1 MGKTILRIVIQ
12 IALVLPALSSAAVLP
27 LLFLST
33 PQALSEGNWL
43 AALFNAFA
51 FPGLLA
57 LVASVALPD
66 GDELGRITRW
76 LVAAGLVMA
85 LAACIA
91 IATLLMQG
99 SDGVFSTPLSPA
111 QGLAIL
117 GPLGVTIWNLARMTG
132 KNQKPCE

>member
-1 MGKTILRIVIQ
+1 MAQVSEMGKTILRIVIQ

-27 LLFLST
+27 L
-33 PQALSEGNWL
+33 
-43 AALFNAFA
+43 
-51 FPGLLA
+51 PGLLA

-76 LVAAGLVMA
+76 LVVAGLVMA